1 MTMSDYILTTASTL
15 MCPHGGQ
22 VQLSTSNS
30 QANIQ
35 GSPALLLSDRHSV
48 SGCPFQIPIGTGTK
62 PQPCTTVQWLVGASQ
77 TKVGGV
83 PVLLQSSVGL
93 CLSAEQIPQ
102 GPPSVVQVQQVVKGS

>member
-1 MTMSDYILTTASTL
+1 MADFILTTASTL

-22 VQLSTSNS
+22 VQLSSSNS

-35 GSPALLLSDRHSV
+35 GSPALLLSDRHTV
-48 SGCPFQIPIGTGTK
+48 SGCPFQIPVGPGTK
-62 PQPCTTVQWLVGASQ
+62 PQPCVSVQWLVGATQ
-77 TKVGGV
+77 TRVGGV

-102 GPPSVVQVQQVVKGS
+102 GPPSVSQVQQVVKGS